1 MRPRSRSALV
11 LAFALLPALASG
23 QRTTTG
29 TIAGKA
35 IDSSGAVL
43 PGVTIS
49 VTSPEALGQF
59 SAVTDAQGIY
69 RVTNLPP
76 ATYDIRAE
84 LAGFHTII
92 RKETV
97 RLNAVTEV
105 NFTMAIG
112 SVAETVTVSGESPI
126 VDPERAGLSV
136 NLNSQALTSV
146 PVTTSRR
153 FRMRGWSCLESIS
166 T

>member
-1 MRPRSRSALV
+1 MRVRPRSALV
-11 LAFALLPALASG
+11 LAFALLPALAFG

-29 TIAGKA
+29 TIAGKI
-35 IDSSGAVL
+35 IDSSGAVM

-49 VTSPEALGQF
+49 VSSPEALGQF
-59 SAVTDAQGIY
+59 SAVSDAQGVY

-84 LAGFHTII
+84 LASFQTII

-105 NFTMAIG
+105 NFTMAVG
-112 SVAETVTVSGESPI
+112 SVAETVTVSG
-126 VDPERAGLSV
+126 A
-136 NLNSQALTSV
+136 
-146 PVTTSRR
+146 
-153 FRMRGWSCLESIS
+153 
-166 T
+166 